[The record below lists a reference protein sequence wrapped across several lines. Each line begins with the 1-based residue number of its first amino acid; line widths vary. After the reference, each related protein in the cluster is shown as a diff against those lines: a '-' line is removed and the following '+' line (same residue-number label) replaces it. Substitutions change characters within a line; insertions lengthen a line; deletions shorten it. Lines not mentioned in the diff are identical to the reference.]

1 MPIIRVYIDT
11 SVFGGVSDDEFAE
24 PSRRFLA
31 RIKSGEFTVVVSAEL
46 LRELGSAPAA
56 ARKQLDDIPN
66 ELLERVAVDVAVES
80 LADAYVAAGVLGK
93 ASRSDAIHV
102 AAATVGRAD
111 LIVSWN
117 FRHIVNYDRIHKY
130 NAVNLLKGYGLIEIR
145 SPAEVAYGD
154 EGQEV

>member
-1 MPIIRVYIDT
+1 M
-11 SVFGGVSDDEFAE
+11 
-24 PSRRFLA
+24 
-31 RIKSGEFTVVVSAEL
+31 VSAEL
-46 LRELGSAPAA
+46 LRELASAPAA
-56 ARKQLDDIPN
+56 AKKQLDDIPD
-66 ELLERVAVDVAVES
+66 EFLERVAVDPTVES

-117 FRHIVNYDRIHKY
+117 FRHIVNYDRIRKY
-130 NAVNLLKGYGLIEIR
+130 NAVKRLSGYGLIEIR